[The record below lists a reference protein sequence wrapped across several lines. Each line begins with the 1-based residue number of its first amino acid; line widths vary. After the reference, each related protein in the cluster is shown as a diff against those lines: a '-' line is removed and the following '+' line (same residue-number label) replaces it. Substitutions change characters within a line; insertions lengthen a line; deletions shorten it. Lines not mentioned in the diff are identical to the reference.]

1 MRINGNAIITV
12 EDLTIWF
19 GGLLAVSE
27 INFQVGKNTIHALI
41 GPNGSGKTTILNM
54 INGIYRPSDGNINFL
69 GKSLIGLNP
78 HEVTKLGIAR
88 TFQNIKVFEGL
99 SVLENTMVAR
109 HVRSSVNLLS
119 TLFKTPSARQEE
131 RHITDKAKETLAFV
145 GLSEKMEMDAVNL
158 PYGQKRLMEI
168 ARAMATEPELIL
180 LDEPSAGMSDVE
192 TTDLIELIRLIHD
205 QGITVILIEHNMR
218 LVMQISDKISVID
231 FGVKIAEGTPEE
243 IRNDPS
249 VVEAYLGT
257 GNPYA

>member
-1 MRINGNAIITV
+1 MGVNGNAIITV

-27 INFQVGKNTIHALI
+27 IRFQVGKNTIHALI
-41 GPNGSGKTTILNM
+41 GPNGSGKTTILNI

-69 GKSLIGLNP
+69 GKSLIGMNP

-99 SVLENTMVAR
+99 SVLENIMVAR

-119 TLFKTPSARQEE
+119 TLFKTPSARREE
-131 RHITDKAKETLAFV
+131 RHITDKAKEALVFV
-145 GLSEKMEMDAVNL
+145 GLGEKMEMDAVNL

-180 LDEPSAGMSDVE
+180 LDEPSAGMNDTE
-192 TTDLIELIRLIHD
+192 TLDLIELIRLIRE
-205 QGITVILIEHNMR
+205 QGITIILIEHNMR
-218 LVMQISDKISVID
+218 LVMQISDQISVID

-243 IRNDPS
+243 IQNDPK
-249 VVEAYLGT
+249 VIEAYLGT